1 MGKSDTTDNGQA
13 AELPPENID
22 AALVVRIAAGDRQ
35 AETALV
41 RRYSRAVRALLEQRV
56 RSRETASDLVQET
69 FIVVIARIRDSGIHD
84 PSRIAGFLRQTAIN
98 LANSEKRKAQRQR
111 TDVAVDE
118 EIVESIPGPV
128 DPQALVEEEDLAR
141 LVNQLVDTLPMERD
155 RDLLRRYLVQGED
168 KDVLCS
174 AYALS
179 SEHFDRVLYRARMR
193 LRELVEHRLSGELRE
208 EPK

>member
-22 AALVVRIAAGDRQ
+22 AALVARIAAGDRQ

-98 LANSEKRKAQRQR
+98 LANSEKRKALGAERNRRSAQSTGFAAIHRFRGRRR
-111 TDVAVDE
+111 TAATLRKCQARRVA
-118 EIVESIPGPV
+118 
-128 DPQALVEEEDLAR
+128 
-141 LVNQLVDTLPMERD
+141 
-155 RDLLRRYLVQGED
+155 
-168 KDVLCS
+168 
-174 AYALS
+174 
-179 SEHFDRVLYRARMR
+179 
-193 LRELVEHRLSGELRE
+193 SGR
-208 EPK
+208 